1 MAIHILIERPAGPEI
16 AALIEERMTHS
27 RAILPPQSIHTF
39 DLSQLDRP
47 GILFWTVRV
56 EGVLAGCGAL
66 KEESDGSGEI
76 KSMFI
81 RPAWRGQGLS
91 RKILEAMEIKA
102 RDTGLVRLNL
112 ETGSNSLAA
121 RALYESLGY
130 SYCAPFGEYRA
141 DPLSVFMTKNL
152 G

>member
-1 MAIHILIERPAGPEI
+1 MGRQQSPRDELREHCDIWEKCRRGGSLLQFRLPAIECSFRFRVSGVRMAIHILIERPAGPEI
-16 AALIEERMTHS
+16 AALIEERMAHS

-66 KEESDGSGEI
+66 KEESDGGGEI

-81 RPAWRGQGLS
+81 RPAWLG
-91 RKILEAMEIKA
+91 K
-102 RDTGLVRLNL
+102 VC
-112 ETGSNSLAA
+112 LAKF
-121 RALYESLGY
+121 L
-130 SYCAPFGEYRA
+130 
-141 DPLSVFMTKNL
+141 KQ
-152 G
+152 